1 MTLTDLPTDF
11 ADWDRSEEV
20 AGLKK
25 HKYIFQGTY
34 EFWEIARNYK
44 GGPRVFG
51 QIFLIVYLVL
61 SENLGG
67 PHFSC
72 FITFL

>member
-44 GGPRVFG
+44 GGP
-51 QIFLIVYLVL
+51 
-61 SENLGG
+61 
-67 PHFSC
+67 
-72 FITFL
+72 